1 MTLVLGGVPEP
12 LQVIIARGRPNA
24 FGLRFWDDTAM
35 TVPTDLTGKAVEL
48 VLSAEAGDVT
58 WAATVSGAVASWSL
72 TALDVRQLRGPVP
85 AVLLLDGHVVAAGS
99 AEIR

>member
-24 FGLRFWDDTAM
+24 FGLRFWDDAAM

-48 VLSAEAGDVT
+48 VLTTGGAPGSGGAPGV
-58 WAATVSGAVASWSL
+58 GAVAAGAL
-72 TALDVRQLRGPVP
+72 TPPDDARLGGPVP